1 MECSPISIPAKT
13 FTDDQ
18 SMGVSPFFKQ
28 NVMGR
33 TVYNGKYQIISTIE
47 SNSFAKIK
55 LAQNLQKE

>member
-55 LAQNLQKE
+55 LA